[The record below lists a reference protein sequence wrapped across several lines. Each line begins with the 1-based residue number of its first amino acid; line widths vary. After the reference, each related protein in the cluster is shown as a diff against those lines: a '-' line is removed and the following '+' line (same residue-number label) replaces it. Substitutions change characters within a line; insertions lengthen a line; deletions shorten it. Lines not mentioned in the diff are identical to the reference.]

1 MEVVERPFVNQGNIA
16 TAAGCL
22 AAQYLAGWVIE
33 KFHGRDK
40 RELVLRSISP
50 VGEGLSF
57 DDAEQLMEMYAAPV
71 GV

>member
-1 MEVVERPFVNQGNIA
+1 VQGNIA

-33 KFHGRDK
+33 KCVSSQTK
-40 RELVLRSISP
+40 EIVLRSIMP

-57 DDAEQLMEMYAAPV
+57 EDAERMDQVYSAGQPS
-71 GV
+71 